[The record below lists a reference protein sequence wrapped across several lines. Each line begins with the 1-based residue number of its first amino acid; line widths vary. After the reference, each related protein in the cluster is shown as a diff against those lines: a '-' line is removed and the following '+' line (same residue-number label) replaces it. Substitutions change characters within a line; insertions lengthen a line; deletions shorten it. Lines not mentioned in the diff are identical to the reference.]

1 MDFEKVAGANGIT
14 TFRKWVLPPR
24 RALRAPLGT
33 QPSHL
38 DFGNRVLSM
47 GGSYIFEKIGNAD
60 RSSLPPVTLQKLQ
73 PKTRFGAKTLE
84 KCVLSTTHVL
94 ELLAPEA
101 PPKAPSRCGLLK
113 SAREINENL
122 LLVALARVRA
132 RALAR
137 LPPTG
142 EGAFPRRGEAPVP
155 EVF

>member
-1 MDFEKVAGANGIT
+1 MVSATFCSRKDPRSGPAEIQATSRSERRASSRRAMDFEKVAGANGIT

-101 PPKAPSRCGLLK
+101 PPKAPSRCELLK
-113 SAREINENL
+113 SARETE
-122 LLVALARVRA
+122 
-132 RALAR
+132 
-137 LPPTG
+137 
-142 EGAFPRRGEAPVP
+142 
-155 EVF
+155 